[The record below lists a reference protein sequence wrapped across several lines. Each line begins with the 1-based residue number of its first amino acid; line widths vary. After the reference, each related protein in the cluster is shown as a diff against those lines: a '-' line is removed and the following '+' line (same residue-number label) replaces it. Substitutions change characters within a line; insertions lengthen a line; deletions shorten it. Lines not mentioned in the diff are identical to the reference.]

1 MRELTATRCWEGC
14 GLLSEGAGWDARR
27 GELQWVDITAGR
39 FHRARVSAQGLTP
52 VRTYRLD
59 RPVGV
64 GVPASG
70 GGWLLGAGQGF
81 VHLGEDGTRTD
92 LEQPE
97 RPHATRMNDGACDP
111 QGRFWAGS
119 MSIDERS
126 RLGRLYRCDLDGS
139 VHVVL
144 DGVTISNG
152 LGWSLDGETMYFIDT
167 PRRSVDAFDFE
178 AATGTLAG
186 RRSLVELPPGYG
198 LPDGLTMDDEGCLWV
213 AFFGGSAVR
222 RFTPG
227 GRLDA
232 VVRVPVTNVTSCCFG
247 GADRATLFVTT
258 ARHGLDP
265 AQLAAQPDAG
275 CLFSVRPGVT
285 GPARAPY
292 RGAIPGV
299 ASRP

>member
-1 MRELTATRCWEGC
+1 MQELTATRCWEER
-14 GLLSEGAGWDARR
+14 GLLFEGVGWDAGRD
-27 GELQWVDITAGR
+27 ELQWVDITAGR
-39 FHRARVSAQGLTP
+39 VHRAQLGAHGLAP
-52 VRTYRLD
+52 VRTYTLD

-64 GVPASG
+64 CVPASA

-81 VHLGEDGTRTD
+81 VHLAEDGTRTE
-92 LEQPE
+92 LQQPE
-97 RPHATRMNDGACDP
+97 GGHPTRMNDGACDP

-119 MSIDERS
+119 MSDDERS
-126 RLGRLYRCDLDGS
+126 PLSRLYRRDLDGS
-139 VHVVL
+139 LHVAL

-152 LGWSLDGETMYFIDT
+152 LGWSLDGRTTYFIDT
-167 PRRSVDAFDFE
+167 PRRSVDAFDFQTE
-178 AATGTLAG
+178 TGTLTG
-186 RRSLVELPPGYG
+186 RRPLVRVPRGYG

-227 GRLDA
+227 GQLDA
-232 VVRVPVTNVTSCCFG
+232 VVHLPVTNVTSCCFG
-247 GADRATLFVTT
+247 GPGRSTLFVTT

-265 AQLAAQPDAG
+265 AQLASQPDAG

-285 GPARAPY
+285 GPSRAPY